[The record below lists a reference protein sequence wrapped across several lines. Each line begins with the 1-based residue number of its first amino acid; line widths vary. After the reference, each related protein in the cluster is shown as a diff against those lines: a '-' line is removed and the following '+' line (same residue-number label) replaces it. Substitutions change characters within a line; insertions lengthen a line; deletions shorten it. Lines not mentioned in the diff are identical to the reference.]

1 MIVNRTEQIMLN
13 GSLKISEMCHLAKNL
28 YNEGNYIIRQE
39 FITNGKWIRYRQLD
53 KMLQPSENYKSIPAQ
68 SSQQT
73 LMLLDRNWKS
83 FFKSIKEWKKNSG
96 KFKGMP
102 KLPKYKRKD
111 GESLLIFTNQQAKIK
126 EGFLNLPSKIGVR
139 VKTRIK
145 GVLNQ
150 VRIIPKGVGY
160 ILEIVY
166 EKVVESLNL
175 DRNRIIGIDVGLR
188 NIVTIGNNIGKQPIV
203 VKGGVVKS
211 INQYYNKENARLSEI
226 YTRQQTRET
235 NGVIPKGMRVK
246 KGLSAKWLHVK
257 RDNKINDFFHKT
269 SRFIIDYCIGNN
281 IGTIVFGHNN
291 DWKQNID
298 LGKKTNQNFVQIP
311 VSKLQ
316 QQIRYKAEDIGDDFI
331 VQEESYTSKCSFLD
345 GESIEHHDMYLGKR
359 VSRGIFRSMLG
370 VKINADVNASYNI
383 IRKAVVNAFPKGR
396 VDAIEGVGLHPLI
409 VIIQ

>member
-1 MIVNRTEQIMLN
+1 
-13 GSLKISEMCHLAKNL
+13 MCHLAKNL

-53 KMLQPSENYKSIPAQ
+53 KMLQLSENYKSIPAQ

-139 VKTRIK
+139 VKTRIN

-246 KGLSAKWLHVK
+246 KGLSTKWLQVK

-269 SRFIIDYCIGNN
+269 SRFIID
-281 IGTIVFGHNN
+281 
-291 DWKQNID
+291 
-298 LGKKTNQNFVQIP
+298 
-311 VSKLQ
+311 
-316 QQIRYKAEDIGDDFI
+316 
-331 VQEESYTSKCSFLD
+331 
-345 GESIEHHDMYLGKR
+345 
-359 VSRGIFRSMLG
+359 
-370 VKINADVNASYNI
+370 
-383 IRKAVVNAFPKGR
+383 
-396 VDAIEGVGLHPLI
+396 
-409 VIIQ
+409 